1 MFGIETK
8 KGITFCFLVFF
19 AVFCNMRVAATDR
32 KPHTNDINTLKHYT
46 IMFPAE
52 YDEIRPYSP
61 EELPQIFEEL
71 IADPEFK
78 AVIAHA
84 FKDVP
89 FEHIAMAMRASKSN
103 LEFQKALV
111 YPFVKGVIQKL
122 SSGLTVSYENKEHM
136 AHSLCI
142 SNHRD
147 IIMDSAFLCIVF
159 ADTVDNTVEIAI
171 GDNLLIRPWIKK
183 LVRVNRSFIV
193 QRSAGIREM
202 LASSKRLSSYMHYTI
217 TERKQPI
224 WLAQREG
231 RAKDSNDR
239 TQEGL
244 IKMLSMY
251 SREDIIDALKV
262 LNIAPTTISYEY
274 DPCDFLKAKEFQQKR
289 DNPEW
294 KKAPQDDL
302 INMQTGM
309 FGYKGGIHY
318 HIADCI
324 NDEIDAIDRTLGKN
338 EKTAAVARIIDRH
351 IHKNYK
357 FWPINYYY
365 YELLTGD
372 ARFADKYTAEEKA
385 KLDAYMQGQ
394 IEKIDLPNRDD
405 DFCRTKILEMYANPV
420 INYLKATEE

>member
-1 MFGIETK
+1 MI
-8 KGITFCFLVFF
+8 
-19 AVFCNMRVAATDR
+19 
-32 KPHTNDINTLKHYT
+32 
-46 IMFPAE
+46 PAE
-52 YDEIRPYSP
+52 YDEIRPYLP
-61 EELPQIFEEL
+61 EELPQVFEEL
-71 IADPEFK
+71 IADPEFQ
-78 AVIAHA
+78 AAMVYA
-84 FKDVP
+84 FQGMP
-89 FEHIAMAMRASKSN
+89 FENIAAAMRASKSN

-111 YPFVKGVIQKL
+111 YPFMKGVITKL
-122 SSGLTVSYENKEHM
+122 SSGLTISYENKENM
-136 AHSLCI
+136 AKSLCI

-147 IIMDSAFLCIVF
+147 IIMDSAFLCIAFV
-159 ADTVDNTVEIAI
+159 DTVGNTVEIAI

-193 QRSAGIREM
+193 QRSASIREM

-217 TERKQPI
+217 AERNQPI

-251 SREDIIDALKV
+251 SSGDIVDALKE

-274 DPCDFLKAKEFQQKR
+274 DPCDYLKAKEFQQKR
-289 DNPEW
+289 DNPQW

-302 INMQTGM
+302 INMKAGM

-324 NDEIDAIDRTLGKN
+324 NDEIDAIDRSLGKN
-338 EKTAAVARIIDRH
+338 EKTAAVARIIDKH

-357 FWPINYYY
+357 FWAINYYF

-372 ARFADKYTAEEKA
+372 TRFAEKCGTEERA
-385 KLDAYMQGQ
+385 KLDAYLLGQ
-394 IEKIDLPNRDD
+394 IAKIDLPDRDD
-405 DFCRTKILEMYANPV
+405 EFCRTKILEMYANPV
-420 INYLKATEE
+420 INYLKACENE

>member
-1 MFGIETK
+1 MI
-8 KGITFCFLVFF
+8 
-19 AVFCNMRVAATDR
+19 
-32 KPHTNDINTLKHYT
+32 
-46 IMFPAE
+46 PAE
-52 YDEIRPYSP
+52 YDEIRPYLP
-61 EELPQIFEEL
+61 EELPQVFEEL
-71 IADPEFK
+71 IADPEFQ
-78 AVIAHA
+78 AAMGYA
-84 FKDVP
+84 FQGMP
-89 FEHIAMAMRASKSN
+89 FENIAAAMRASKSN

-111 YPFVKGVIQKL
+111 YPFMKGVITKL
-122 SSGLTVSYENKEHM
+122 SSGLTISYENKENM
-136 AHSLCI
+136 AKSLCI

-147 IIMDSAFLCIVF
+147 IIMDSAFLCIAFV
-159 ADTVDNTVEIAI
+159 DTVGNTVEIAI

-193 QRSAGIREM
+193 QRSASIREM

-217 TERKQPI
+217 AERNQPI

-251 SREDIIDALKV
+251 SSGDIVDALKK

-274 DPCDFLKAKEFQQKR
+274 DPCDYLKAKEFQQKR
-289 DNPEW
+289 DNPQW

-302 INMQTGM
+302 INMKAGM

-324 NDEIDAIDRTLGKN
+324 NDEIDAIDRSLGKN
-338 EKTAAVARIIDRH
+338 EKTAAVARIIDKH

-357 FWPINYYY
+357 FWAINYYF

-372 ARFADKYTAEEKA
+372 TRFAEKCGTEERA
-385 KLDAYMQGQ
+385 KLDAYLLGQ
-394 IEKIDLPNRDD
+394 IAKIDLPDRDD
-405 DFCRTKILEMYANPV
+405 EFCRTKILEMYANPV
-420 INYLKATEE
+420 INYLKACENE

>member
-1 MFGIETK
+1 MI
-8 KGITFCFLVFF
+8 
-19 AVFCNMRVAATDR
+19 
-32 KPHTNDINTLKHYT
+32 
-46 IMFPAE
+46 PAE
-52 YDEIRPYSP
+52 YDEIRPYLP
-61 EELPQIFEEL
+61 EELPQVFEEL
-71 IADPEFK
+71 IADPEFQ
-78 AVIAHA
+78 AAMGYA
-84 FKDVP
+84 FQGMP
-89 FEHIAMAMRASKSN
+89 FENIAAAMRASKSN

-111 YPFVKGVIQKL
+111 YPFMKGVIAKL
-122 SSGLTVSYENKEHM
+122 SSGLTISYENKENM
-136 AHSLCI
+136 AKSLCI

-147 IIMDSAFLCIVF
+147 IIMDSAFLCIAFV
-159 ADTVDNTVEIAI
+159 DTVGNTVEIAI

-193 QRSAGIREM
+193 QRSASIREM

-217 TERKQPI
+217 AERNQPI

-251 SREDIIDALKV
+251 SSGDIVDALKE

-274 DPCDFLKAKEFQQKR
+274 DPCDYLKAKEFQQKR
-289 DNPEW
+289 DNPQW

-302 INMQTGM
+302 INMKAGM

-324 NDEIDAIDRTLGKN
+324 NDEIDAIDRSLGKN
-338 EKTAAVARIIDRH
+338 EKTAAVARIIDKH

-357 FWPINYYY
+357 FWAINYYF

-372 ARFADKYTAEEKA
+372 TRFAEKCGTEERA
-385 KLDAYMQGQ
+385 KLDAYLLGQ
-394 IEKIDLPNRDD
+394 IAKIDLPDRDD
-405 DFCRTKILEMYANPV
+405 EFCRTKILEMYANPV
-420 INYLKATEE
+420 INYLKAED

>member
-1 MFGIETK
+1 MI
-8 KGITFCFLVFF
+8 
-19 AVFCNMRVAATDR
+19 
-32 KPHTNDINTLKHYT
+32 
-46 IMFPAE
+46 PAE
-52 YDEIRPYSP
+52 YDEIRPYLP
-61 EELPQIFEEL
+61 EELPQVFEEL
-71 IADPEFK
+71 IADPEFQ
-78 AVIAHA
+78 AAMGYA
-84 FKDVP
+84 FQGMP
-89 FEHIAMAMRASKSN
+89 FENIAAAMRASKSN

-111 YPFVKGVIQKL
+111 YPFMKGVITKL
-122 SSGLTVSYENKEHM
+122 SSGLTISYENKENM
-136 AHSLCI
+136 AKSLCI

-147 IIMDSAFLCIVF
+147 IIMDSAFLCIAFV
-159 ADTVDNTVEIAI
+159 DTVGNTVEIAI

-193 QRSAGIREM
+193 QRSASIREM

-217 TERKQPI
+217 VERNQPI

-251 SREDIIDALKV
+251 SSGDIVDALKE

-274 DPCDFLKAKEFQQKR
+274 DPCDYLKAKEFQQKR
-289 DNPEW
+289 DNPQW

-302 INMQTGM
+302 INMKAGM

-324 NDEIDAIDRTLGKN
+324 NDEIDAIDRSLGKN
-338 EKTAAVARIIDRH
+338 EKTAAVARIIDKH

-357 FWPINYYY
+357 FWAINYYF

-372 ARFADKYTAEEKA
+372 TRFAEKCGTEERA
-385 KLDAYMQGQ
+385 KLDAYLLGQ
-394 IEKIDLPNRDD
+394 IAKIDLPDRDD
-405 DFCRTKILEMYANPV
+405 EFCRTKILEMYANPV
-420 INYLKATEE
+420 INYLKACANE

>member
-1 MFGIETK
+1 MI
-8 KGITFCFLVFF
+8 
-19 AVFCNMRVAATDR
+19 
-32 KPHTNDINTLKHYT
+32 
-46 IMFPAE
+46 PAE
-52 YDEIRPYSP
+52 FDEIRPYLP
-61 EELPQIFEEL
+61 EELPQVFEEL
-71 IADPEFK
+71 IADPEFQT
-78 AVIAHA
+78 AMGYAL
-84 FKDVP
+84 KDIP
-89 FEHIAMAMRASKSN
+89 FENIAAMMRASKDN
-103 LEFQKALV
+103 LAFQLAIV
-111 YPFVKGVIQKL
+111 YPFLQGVLQKL
-122 SSGLTVSYENKEHM
+122 SNGLTVSYDNKENM
-136 AHSLCI
+136 AKSLCI

-147 IIMDSAFLCIVF
+147 IIMDSAFLCVAFIE
-159 ADTVDNTVEIAI
+159 TLDNTVEIAI

-193 QRSAGIREM
+193 QRSASIREM
-202 LASSKRLSSYMHYTI
+202 LASSKRLSSYMHHAI
-217 TERKQPI
+217 TERNQPI

-251 SREDIIDALKV
+251 SNGDIIDALKV

-274 DPCDFLKAKEFQQKR
+274 DPCDYLQAKEFQQKR

-302 INMQTGM
+302 INMKVGM

-324 NDEIDAIDRTLGKN
+324 NDEIDAIDRSLGKN
-338 EKTAAVARIIDRH
+338 EKTAAVARIIDKH
-351 IHKNYK
+351 IHSNYK
-357 FWPINYYY
+357 FWPINYYF

-372 ARFADKYTAEEKA
+372 ACFADKYTAEEKA
-385 KLDAYMQGQ
+385 KLDAYLQGQ
-394 IEKIDLPNRDD
+394 IEKVDLPNRDD
-405 DFCRTKILEMYANPV
+405 EFCRTKILEMYANPV

>member
-8 KGITFCFLVFF
+8 KGITFCFLIFF

-32 KPHTNDINTLKHYT
+32 EPNTNDINTLKHYT

-111 YPFVKGVIQKL
+111 YPFVKGVIKKL

-357 FWPINYYY
+357 FWPINYYF

>member
-1 MFGIETK
+1 MI
-8 KGITFCFLVFF
+8 
-19 AVFCNMRVAATDR
+19 
-32 KPHTNDINTLKHYT
+32 
-46 IMFPAE
+46 PAE
-52 YDEIRPYSP
+52 YDEIRPYLP
-61 EELPQIFEEL
+61 EELPQVFEEL
-71 IADPEFK
+71 IADPEFQ
-78 AVIAHA
+78 AAMGYA
-84 FKDVP
+84 FQGMP
-89 FEHIAMAMRASKSN
+89 FENIAAAMRASKSN

-111 YPFVKGVIQKL
+111 YPFMKGVIAKL
-122 SSGLTVSYENKEHM
+122 SSGLTISYENKENM
-136 AHSLCI
+136 AKSLCI

-147 IIMDSAFLCIVF
+147 IIMDSAFLCIAFV
-159 ADTVDNTVEIAI
+159 DTVGNTVEIAI

-193 QRSAGIREM
+193 QRSASIREM

-217 TERKQPI
+217 AERNQPI

-251 SREDIIDALKV
+251 SSGDIVDALKE

-274 DPCDFLKAKEFQQKR
+274 DPCDYLKAKEFQQKR
-289 DNPEW
+289 DNPQW

-302 INMQTGM
+302 INMKAGM

-324 NDEIDAIDRTLGKN
+324 NDEIDAIDRSLGKN
-338 EKTAAVARIIDRH
+338 EKTAAVARIIDKH

-357 FWPINYYY
+357 FWAINYYF

-372 ARFADKYTAEEKA
+372 TRFAEKCGTEERA
-385 KLDAYMQGQ
+385 KLDAYLQGQ

-405 DFCRTKILEMYANPV
+405 EFCRTKILEMYANPV
-420 INYLKATEE
+420 INYLKAVEK